1 LLAPEAVATLEIGG
15 EDHFR
20 SSFNILE
27 EVYMR
32 ARAIA
37 LFVCLICFIV
47 APMSVHAEDAPVHI
61 GLLLDNLKFERWQR
75 DSKLIQAHAHERGA
89 KITVKD
95 AEGSDDL
102 QLQQA
107 NQMLDAGVNV
117 LIVVPHDAEKAAAI
131 VQAAK
136 RKGVPVVSYDRLIK
150 NSPISLYIS
159 FDNVQVGKLQASS
172 LLSLAPSGNFFLLEG
187 APSDNNSHQ
196 FEKGQKLVLKQ
207 AEDASRITVADE
219 SWCRTWSEKE
229 AYEAT
234 VAALKKS
241 DGKLA
246 AVVAANDETAGGAI
260 QALTEH
266 KLAGKVPV
274 SGQDADLAA
283 VVRIIRGTQT
293 MTVYKPLGPLAKRA
307 VDAAVA
313 LARGGKPETT
323 ETISDG
329 THTVPAILLQPI
341 AVDQKNLGATVI
353 SDGFHSAEEIKK
365 ALGPGEW
372 EKFAARKR

>member
-1 LLAPEAVATLEIGG
+1 
-15 EDHFR
+15 
-20 SSFNILE
+20 
-27 EVYMR
+27 MR
-32 ARAIA
+32 ARAAA
-37 LFVCLICFIV
+37 LFICLFCFV
-47 APMSVHAEDAPVHI
+47 MVPLGVRGEEAPVHI

-75 DSKLIQAHAHERGA
+75 DSKLIQARAHERGV

-95 AEGSDDL
+95 AEGNDEL
-102 QLQQA
+102 QLEQA
-107 NQMLDAGVNV
+107 NQLLDTGVNV

-131 VQAAK
+131 VQAAQRK
-136 RKGVPVVSYDRLIK
+136 RVPVVSYDRLIK
-150 NSPISLYIS
+150 NSPLALYIS
-159 FDNVQVGKLQASS
+159 FDNVQVGKLQATA
-172 LLSLAPSGNFFLLEG
+172 LLSSAAGGNYFLLEG
-187 APSDNNSHQ
+187 APSDNNAHQ
-196 FEKGQKLVLKQ
+196 FEKGQKLALKQ
-207 AEDASRITVADE
+207 AEESGRITVADE
-219 SWCRTWSEKE
+219 AWCRQWNEKE
-229 AYEAT
+229 AYDAT

-241 DGKLA
+241 DGELA
-246 AVVAANDETAGGAI
+246 AIVAANDETAGGAI
-260 QALTEH
+260 QALTER

-329 THTVPAILLQPI
+329 THTVPVILLQPI

-372 EKFAARKR
+372 EKFTARKR